1 MSIAGKKSS
10 QGDEYQ
16 LRVALHWLI
25 RLLDDD
31 SDSIQGIQVNS
42 TGIPGEDYSITVDD
56 IVVLYQDGSALFIQ
70 AKKNQTEHKAW
81 SLSDETL
88 KKELIN
94 CRKQLE
100 SKQDSEVK
108 FYSRSP
114 FGELKSLV
122 EVCQDYPD
130 YSAFARDAAKKQAS
144 NLKRL
149 SEIFERSEE
158 VTYDLAKKISFG
170 RTYEFEDWDR
180 CNREE
185 LDRIVPRTDLVI
197 PVLERYLVSHETTLR
212 SSTSI
217 ITRENV
223 LQELSK
229 LGLTPTPK
237 RSEAEILKNF
247 KAASKI
253 GREWPRTI
261 DGEVLP
267 RKELEEIV
275 NLIEEGNQKI
285 LLTDSAGSGKTC
297 LLLDLAEH
305 IENHFVWKLL
315 FIKGDLFEE
324 AGSEEDLAARGLPE
338 DLVGQCSRL
347 AEVHRVVVI
356 LDSLDVLSISRQHK
370 PLKLFLGLM
379 DRLASIDGVTIVA
392 ACRTFDLE
400 YDPLLRGRTWQQKI
414 NLQPLDFETVVCPF
428 LQKWSIEPSNVT
440 SELKELLQIP
450 QNLSLYGKL
459 AKLDVQ
465 LQPTSAYE
473 LCNCFLE
480 ETVVKNS
487 ALGQEAIAALQDMAD
502 SLMEQRTQQCSKTV
516 FKASEDIVRQL
527 ISQEVLLQPRSSPN
541 SLKFSHQTLV
551 DCLIV
556 RSNLAAD
563 KTLADFILAHPQL
576 PYIRPAVR
584 TFFFFLR
591 TQEFKIFRQQVWQVI
606 NHDDIAYHVKR
617 LICESFAEITPHDQD
632 WSLLRQIFQ
641 QHPDLFKRLFWRLK
655 SKVWFE
661 LLKNYWLPEAKLAE
675 DKESWLR
682 DFVLHSREWAN
693 LYPIDVVSLWK
704 ESLACQ
710 WAEKQ
715 SLLKLIQSNLMYHYE
730 AWNIDG
736 IRELLEILAEE
747 IEPQSNYL
755 GNVLSKWICATNSG
769 DNLLWRYITKDFQDI
784 AIEDLQYR
792 DLNRKLRCSA
802 SDFRQENF
810 LQERLCQSDCLLT
823 LVLDSINKWRENDK
837 NRYLLTLSLHDTSWE
852 LRHSSPGMCHSAD
865 DLTELL
871 YSIEKA
877 FKYRAINN
885 DIWWQENEP
894 RLRNTDDIVIRYFV
908 IQAYKENIEANMPG
922 VEFQLLDEELLNKSD
937 LGDEIGELMQMACPL
952 ISPEVRIKNQEII
965 LSWIPIDDN
974 NEKLY
979 VIKICYDYSIWIPKI
994 FRTAETQY
1002 LIERWHDDFGYTQ
1015 PFFREHSRGG
1025 DVSPPISPEE
1035 LLQLSDTAI
1044 LRLLNYYQ
1052 QNPRVNTFD
1061 EMTIGGLDFVL
1072 RVLAQAS
1079 SLHPQKFLDLFS
1091 LFIKE
1096 NLHQDFLIS
1105 IIEGVSR
1112 HLIYRFGNS
1121 RSMTEWK
1128 PIEPLPEGKTIAAQ
1142 LLNLLERYNII
1153 WSNRD
1158 AVAEALQACS
1168 HVIENLESAE
1178 RITLLLFWLRAK
1190 DIKFEIKP
1198 ATSNINDSLLTKA
1211 INSVRGVAAGAAMIL
1226 CNRLL
1231 EQDKSLPELL
1241 PYLLRHLA
1249 QDSVIFVRAPIVA
1262 RLLYLMYKSPELGW
1276 QLFEDCLTNPEPQL
1290 WEYVERCLY
1299 YDYRNNFGL
1308 VEPYLN
1314 RLFNEAMDEAGETW
1328 GRISTLASL
1337 AGHIT
1342 QQELFQNLEQANI
1355 KAWKGAAQV
1364 FVANYQQ
1371 HHTIC
1376 HQGILNILCRE
1387 NLTDDTLLVIEKCF
1401 NREKNKRVIKQDL
1414 ATAFLKA
1421 LPSVINVNHIDYFLE
1436 WLSLEAHRS
1445 PLSVFDLVET
1455 LAKKNESE
1463 HQPWFA
1469 GSKPL
1474 ITVLNAILR
1483 EADELDD
1490 PQLIQR
1496 AIALQ
1501 DSFFKLDLQGINE
1514 MLDKAQ
1520 F

>member
-31 SDSIQGIQVNS
+31 SIAGIQVNS
-42 TGIPGEDYSITVDD
+42 TGIPGEDYSVTVDD
-56 IVVLYQDGSALFIQ
+56 VVVLYQNDSALFIQ
-70 AKKNQTEHKAW
+70 AKKNQTDHKAW
-81 SLSDETL
+81 SLSDDTL
-88 KKELIN
+88 KKKLVN

-100 SKQDSEVK
+100 SKQDSGVR

-130 YSAFARDAAKKQAS
+130 YSAFARARAIKQAS

-158 VTYDLAKKISFG
+158 VTFDLAKRISFG
-170 RTYEFEDWDR
+170 STNEFEDWDR
-180 CNREE
+180 CNKRD
-185 LDRIVPRTDLVI
+185 LDQIVPRADLAI
-197 PVLERYLVSHETTLR
+197 LVLERYLDSHETNLR
-212 SSTSI
+212 SSTST

-229 LGLTPTPK
+229 LGLSPTPK
-237 RSEAEILKNF
+237 RSEAEILKNLQ
-247 KAASKI
+247 AASKI
-253 GREWPRTI
+253 GREWQRTI
-261 DGEVLP
+261 DGEAIP
-267 RKELEEIV
+267 RKELEEII

-285 LLTDSAGSGKTC
+285 LVTNCAGSGKTC

-305 IENHFVWKLL
+305 IENNSVWKLL
-315 FIKGDLFEE
+315 FIKGDLFGE
-324 AGSEEDLAARGLPE
+324 ASSEEDLAARGLPE

-347 AEVHRVVVI
+347 AEFRRVVVI

-370 PLKLFLGLM
+370 ALQLFLSLM

-392 ACRTFDLE
+392 ACRMFDLE
-400 YDPLLRGRTWQQKI
+400 YDPLLRGRSWQQKI
-414 NLQPLDFETVVCPF
+414 NLQPLDFDTVVCPF
-428 LQKWSIEPSNVT
+428 LRRWNIEPSQVT
-440 SELKELLQIP
+440 SELRELLQIP

-459 AKLDVQ
+459 AKLDIQ

-473 LCNCFLE
+473 LCICFLE

-487 ALGQEAIAALQDMAD
+487 ALGEEAIAALQSMAD

-516 FKASEDIVRQL
+516 FKASEDVVRQL
-527 ISQEVLLQPRSSPN
+527 ISQEVLLQPKSSPN
-541 SLKFSHQTLV
+541 NLKFTHQTLA

-556 RSNLAAD
+556 RSNLDAGR
-563 KTLADFILAHPQL
+563 TLADFILTHPQL

-591 TQEFKIFRQQVWQVI
+591 TQEPKIFRQQVWQVI
-606 NHDDIAYHVKR
+606 NHDKIAYHVKR

-632 WSLLRQIFQ
+632 WNLLRKIFQ
-641 QHPDLFKRLFWRLK
+641 QHPDLFKRLFWRLR

-661 LLKNYWLPEAKLAE
+661 LLNNHWLPEAKLAE
-675 DKESWLR
+675 DRENWLR
-682 DFVLHSREWAN
+682 DFVLHSQQWAN
-693 LYPIDVVSLWK
+693 LFPKEVVSLWR
-704 ESLACQ
+704 ESIDRQ

-715 SLLKLIQSNLMYHYE
+715 SLLKLIQSNLIYHYE

-747 IEPQSNYL
+747 IEQQSNYL

-769 DNLLWRYITKDFQDI
+769 DDLLWRYITKDFQDT

-802 SDFRQENF
+802 SNFRQENF

-823 LVLDSINKWRENDK
+823 LVLDSIDKWRENDK

-852 LRHSSPGMCHSAD
+852 LRHSSPGMIHSAD

-877 FKYRAINN
+877 LKHRVLNN
-885 DIWWQENEP
+885 DAWWQENEP
-894 RLRNTDDIVIRYFV
+894 RLRNTDDLVIRYFV
-908 IQAYKENIEANMPG
+908 IQAYKENIEANIPG

-937 LGDEIGELMQMACPL
+937 LRDEIGELVQMACPL
-952 ISPEVRIKNQEII
+952 ISPEVRFKNQEII
-965 LSWIPIDDN
+965 LSWIPTEDN
-974 NEKLY
+974 DEKPY
-979 VIKICYDYSIWIPKI
+979 VIKVCYDYLIWIPKI
-994 FRTAETQY
+994 FRTTETQY
-1002 LIERWHDDFGYTQ
+1002 LIERWQDYFGYTQ

-1025 DVSPPISPEE
+1025 SVSPSISPEE
-1035 LLQLSDTAI
+1035 LLQLSDGAI

-1061 EMTIGGLDFVL
+1061 EMMIGGLDFVL
-1072 RVLAQAS
+1072 RVLVQAS
-1079 SLHPQKFLDLFS
+1079 SLHPQRFLALFCR
-1091 LFIKE
+1091 FIKE
-1096 NLHQDFLIS
+1096 NLDPDFLIS
-1105 IIEGVSR
+1105 IVKGVSE
-1112 HLIYRFGNS
+1112 HLKYRFGNS

-1128 PIEPLPEGKTIAAQ
+1128 PIEPLPEGKAIATQ
-1142 LLNLLERYNII
+1142 LLNLLERYSLI
-1153 WSNRD
+1153 WSNRYT
-1158 AVAEALQACS
+1158 VAQALQACS
-1168 HVIENLESAE
+1168 HVVEDSESAE
-1178 RITLLLFWLRAK
+1178 RITLLLFWLKAK
-1190 DIKFEIKP
+1190 DIKFEIKS
-1198 ATSNINDSLLTKA
+1198 ATSNTNNSLLSEA
-1211 INSVRGVAAGAAMIL
+1211 INSVRGLAAEAAMIL
-1226 CNRLL
+1226 SNRLL
-1231 EQDKSLPELL
+1231 EQDKSLPKLL
-1241 PYLLRHLA
+1241 PCLLRHFA
-1249 QDSVIFVRAPIVA
+1249 QDFIIFVRAPIVA
-1262 RLLYLMYKSPELGW
+1262 RLPYLMYKSPELGW
-1276 QLFEDCLTNPEPQL
+1276 QLLAACLKESEPRL
-1290 WEYVERCLY
+1290 WEYIERSLY
-1299 YDYRNNFGL
+1299 YQYRDNFNL

-1314 RLFNEAMDEAGETW
+1314 RLADEAMGETW

-1337 AGHIT
+1337 TEHIS
-1342 QQELFQNLEQANI
+1342 QQELFQNLEQANL

-1364 FVANYQQ
+1364 FVANYEQ
-1371 HHTIC
+1371 HQKVC
-1376 HQGILNILCRE
+1376 HEGILNILSRD
-1387 NLTDDTLLVIEKCF
+1387 NLTDDILLEIEKCF
-1401 NREKNKRVIKQDL
+1401 NREKNKGAIKQDL

-1421 LPSVINVNHIDYFLE
+1421 LPSITNGNHIDYFLE

-1445 PLSVFDLVET
+1445 PLSVCDLVET
-1455 LAKKNESE
+1455 LAKKIESE
-1463 HQPWFA
+1463 QQLWF
-1469 GSKPL
+1469 GDSKPL
-1474 ITVLNAILR
+1474 ITMLNAILR

-1501 DSFFKLDLQGINE
+1501 DRFLRLDIHGMEE
-1514 MLDKAQ
+1514 MLNSAAQ
-1520 F
+1520 S